1 MIGAFFA
8 DHFNVANRL
17 LHACEF
23 RVIDRDPIIRYDPR
37 VIRTE
42 AASTANT
49 NNSLC
54 HRDHALP
61 ACHRHRLHLIKHQL
75 GTASAFAAYQ
85 RTGSRRV
92 MRARCSAARVFQSKP
107 GRRQRRHRT
116 VARAK
121 RVASLARSLASE
133 SLTLSSRHRHA
144 SARIHLTAEKTNLQ
158 PQHTVTVSI

>member
-23 RVIDRDPIIRYDPR
+23 RVIDRDPIIRLDPR

-54 HRDHALP
+54 ETMP
-61 ACHRHRLHLIKHQL
+61 C
-75 GTASAFAAYQ
+75 Q
-85 RTGSRRV
+85 R
-92 MRARCSAARVFQSKP
+92 AIA
-107 GRRQRRHRT
+107 T
-116 VARAK
+116 VC
-121 RVASLARSLASE
+121 
-133 SLTLSSRHRHA
+133 T
-144 SARIHLTAEKTNLQ
+144 
-158 PQHTVTVSI
+158 